1 MVLLVTFFS
10 LHLGLRLA
18 PEAAVERV
26 VAGQASRGPMCQP
39 GGAWQVVDRVAPWG
53 PVVPQG
59 SVAADSSDSRAP
71 QVALAAP
78 VRPSTQART
87 WVQAGVVVVAFKP
100 AAAAAAD
107 RRARRVAAAT
117 GLALAVVAPVAVRV
131 RELA

>member
-1 MVLLVTFFS
+1 M
-10 LHLGLRLA
+10 
-18 PEAAVERV
+18 
-26 VAGQASRGPMCQP
+26 
-39 GGAWQVVDRVAPWG
+39 APWG